1 MLCSRPGK
9 CGVYETMTEPPTQQV
24 PAIHHRR
31 VGDIVLTVVSDGF
44 LEGSMAVLQNISVE
58 DSSDM
63 LRAVFRPVP
72 RRTSLNCFIIH
83 GPGGRTALIDTGAG
97 THMQKSSGQL
107 PRNLAAAGI
116 APDAIDTVLMTHLH
130 PDHSN
135 GLATADWTA
144 AFPKAELAM
153 HAAEHAY
160 WTSEEAEA
168 EVARTGQGVPTG
180 GAYFPMAKRQ
190 MAPYAD
196 RMHFFTHGQE
206 VFPGVTAMHF
216 PGHTPGHCGFLV
228 ASGGQSLLIWGDI
241 VHLPEVQVPRPEVT
255 ILFDVDPPQAAATR
269 RRVFDMVAT
278 EKTHIAGMHL
288 HFPATAHL
296 AREAGG
302 YRLYPEAWEQTL

>member
-1 MLCSRPGK
+1 MAS
-9 CGVYETMTEPPTQQV
+9 TPTAQV

-31 VGDIVLTVVSDGF
+31 VGEVALTVVSDGF

-58 DSSDM
+58 DSSEM

-72 RRTSLNCFIIH
+72 RRTSLNCFAVH
-83 GPGGRTALIDTGAG
+83 GPGGRVALIDTGAG

-107 PRNLAAAGI
+107 LRNLAAAGI
-116 APDAIDTVLMTHLH
+116 APAEVDTVLLTHMH

-135 GLATADWTA
+135 GLATPDWTA
-144 AFPKAELAM
+144 AFPNAELAM

-160 WTSEEAEA
+160 WTSAEA
-168 EVARTGQGVPTG
+168 EEAVRRSGQGVPTG
-180 GAYFPMAKRQ
+180 GPYFPMAQRQ

-196 RMHFFTHGQE
+196 RLRLFAHGQE

-216 PGHTPGHCGFLV
+216 PGHTPGHCGFLI
-228 ASGGQSLLIWGDI
+228 ASAGQSLLIWGDI

-296 AREAGG
+296 AREGG
-302 YRLYPEAWEQTL
+302 IYRLHPEAWEQVL